1 MDSIKMADGP
11 EKNRDLKHCAFFLK
25 RKQRFCRMTV
35 GEGKNYCGEH
45 MIIAGEA
52 ESDGRKRI
60 TCPLDKKH
68 TVFED
73 QLSNHLKKCNQTKKT
88 KVVYY
93 SANINTGILNY
104 VFSPDE
110 KVSLKT
116 VSKDKVLQ
124 LIEKVKKYHKA
135 QVPVIPHEVLLHS
148 IFQEEMKE
156 MADNPTVLKH
166 LKQQASLIGHMDN
179 LDLLKSN
186 TVFMEFGAGRGKL
199 SHWLQMAVGNSAEN
213 VDYVLI
219 DRANNRYKYD
229 RYHRGKDQ
237 GPSFQRLNL
246 DIEHLDL
253 SKSTLVPSLIH
264 HREKIL
270 KVTSAPDQEYPIA
283 NCVGI
288 RSLYEGGL
296 LKSILARGFLRYL
309 ADLTLR
315 CLMETSSRDRKSRL
329 IEGEENSGDRE
340 SKRLKLASNTGQIK
354 GAVLALCCHHCC
366 SWPQYV
372 GRPFLQSLGFT
383 AEDFHLL
390 CCLSSW
396 ATCGMRLKKHLREN
410 VGMTVDQ
417 TVKDSDAGFDSY
429 NDENHDTKAISEE
442 VIPQDFKESQGK
454 KEESQEDDR
463 WSNYSLLEREEIG
476 RQCKRLIDAGRLWY
490 LESRDFCARLALY
503 VNSTVS
509 LENVVLL
516 ATPKS

>member
-1 MDSIKMADGP
+1 MADGP

-179 LDLLKSN
+179 LGLLKSN

-253 SKSTLVPSLIH
+253 SKVPCLLTSNTQ
-264 HREKIL
+264 
-270 KVTSAPDQEYPIA
+270 KVVAVSKHLCGAAT
-283 NCVGI
+283 
-288 RSLYEGGL
+288 
-296 LKSILARGFLRYL
+296 
-309 ADLTLR
+309 DLTLR
-315 CLMETSSRDRKSRL
+315 CLMETLSRDRKSQL
-329 IEGEENSGDRE
+329 IEGEENSADRE

-354 GAVLALCCHHCC
+354 GAVVALCCHHCC

-410 VGMTVDQ
+410 VGMTADQ
-417 TVKDSDAGFDSY
+417 TVKDSDTGFDSY
-429 NDENHDTKAISEE
+429 NDENHGTKAISEE

-454 KEESQEDDR
+454 KEDSQEDDR